1 MAKQYQ
7 SIGGV
12 VNEPSDAQREY
23 QTTTAVAQTS
33 AIAAGTSALLKILQQ
48 HGAFLGSTH

>member
-23 QTTTAVAQTS
+23 QTTTAVVQSEDVATVKAPPIVPFS
-33 AIAAGTSALLKILQQ
+33 RRVMSGIYVR
-48 HGAFLGSTH
+48 